1 MVKACLW
8 RVVLRNPW
16 FCLNVRIDLDREIS
30 VFLWAEMFMVIAR
43 RIKGNWLFT
52 LDETIFSVPASQSIT
67 HSGDCRAWP
76 SLTLESILCDSNTG
90 CPLRFHAKNA
100 SDAWRRRCIW
110 ADLDG
115 WCPCLAI
122 SLIPHETIALLI
134 TMINSYDLVLQLA
147 RGFQD
152 FGADRQDL
160 MLQVLSISAISFLW
174 SSRT

>member
-67 HSGDCRAWP
+67 HSGDCQAWP
-76 SLTLESILCDSNTG
+76 SLTLESIL
-90 CPLRFHAKNA
+90 LRFKYWM
-100 SDAWRRRCIW
+100 SIEIPREERF
-110 ADLDG
+110 

-122 SLIPHETIALLI
+122 SLIHHETIALLI

-152 FGADRQDL
+152 FGGDRQDL